1 MSEQVELTNPVDLS
15 VGGVY
20 GHIFRRVFH
29 ISMFII
35 PVIFFEFGES
45 FSDSIGYSLAEV
57 VSIVIL
63 VAIFGEA
70 IRLKF
75 EFTIFGQREYE
86 AKQVSALAWGGLA
99 IGMVLLLAPI
109 KQYAYPLIFSLSFG
123 DPFMGEIRRMGVE
136 TREVIIYSILF
147 VSAIWL
153 VCWYLF
159 ATPLWLALIFA
170 PLCVFAEMPRLR
182 YIDDN
187 ATMLLIPLA
196 GILILEPFIGLL

>member
-1 MSEQVELTNPVDLS
+1 LSEQVELTNPVDLS

>member
-1 MSEQVELTNPVDLS
+1 LSEQVELTNPVDLS

-170 PLCVFAEMPRLR
+170 PLCVFAEIPRLR

>member
-1 MSEQVELTNPVDLS
+1 MTEQVEMTNPVELS

-29 ISMFII
+29 ISMFLI
-35 PVIFFEFGES
+35 PVVFFEFGDS
-45 FSDSIGYSLAEV
+45 FADYLGYSLEEV

-63 VAIFGEA
+63 IAIFGEA
-70 IRLKF
+70 IRLKLG
-75 EFTIFGQREYE
+75 FTIFGQREYE
-86 AKQVSALAWGGLA
+86 ARQVSALAWGGLA
-99 IGMVLLLAPI
+99 VGMVLLLAPV
-109 KQYAYPLIFSLSFG
+109 KQYAYPLIFTLSFG

-136 TREVIIYSILF
+136 TREVVIYSIIF
-147 VSAIWL
+147 VLVLWL
-153 VCWYLF
+153 ACWYLF
-159 ATPLWLALIFA
+159 ATPWWLAFIFA
-170 PLCVFAEMPRLR
+170 PICVFSEMPRLR

>member
-1 MSEQVELTNPVDLS
+1 LSEQVELTNPVDLS

-187 ATMLLIPLA
+187 ATMLLIPLV

>member
-153 VCWYLF
+153 LCWYLF
-159 ATPLWLALIFA
+159 ATTWWLALIFA

>member
-20 GHIFRRVFH
+20 GHIFRRAFH

-45 FSDSIGYSLAEV
+45 FADSLGYSLPEV

-136 TREVIIYSILF
+136 TRGVIIYSIAFML
-147 VSAIWL
+147 AIWL
-153 VCWYLF
+153 ICWYLF
-159 ATPLWLALIFA
+159 ATPWWLAFIFA
-170 PLCVFAEMPRLR
+170 PICVFAEMPRLR

>member
-1 MSEQVELTNPVDLS
+1 LSEQVELTNPVDLS

-159 ATPLWLALIFA
+159 ATPWWLALIFA

>member
-45 FSDSIGYSLAEV
+45 FADSLGYTLPEV

-136 TREVIIYSILF
+136 TRGVIIYSIAFML
-147 VSAIWL
+147 AIWL
-153 VCWYLF
+153 ICWYLF
-159 ATPLWLALIFA
+159 ATPWWLAFIFA
-170 PLCVFAEMPRLR
+170 PICVFAEMPRLR

-196 GILILEPFIGLL
+196 GILILEPFIGLI

>member
-187 ATMLLIPLA
+187 ATMLLIPLV

>member
-1 MSEQVELTNPVDLS
+1 MS

-187 ATMLLIPLA
+187 ATMLLIPLV

>member
-170 PLCVFAEMPRLR
+170 PLCVFAEIPRLR

>member
-1 MSEQVELTNPVDLS
+1 LSEQVELTNPVDLS

-45 FSDSIGYSLAEV
+45 FADSLGYTLPEV

-136 TREVIIYSILF
+136 TRGVIIYSIAFML
-147 VSAIWL
+147 AIWL
-153 VCWYLF
+153 ICWYLF
-159 ATPLWLALIFA
+159 ATPWWLAFIFA
-170 PLCVFAEMPRLR
+170 PMCVFAEMPRLR

-196 GILILEPFIGLL
+196 GILILEPFIGLI

>member
-1 MSEQVELTNPVDLS
+1 LSEQVELTNPVDLS

-45 FSDSIGYSLAEV
+45 FADSLGYTLPEV

-136 TREVIIYSILF
+136 TRGVIIYSIAFML
-147 VSAIWL
+147 AIWL
-153 VCWYLF
+153 ICWYLF
-159 ATPLWLALIFA
+159 ATPWWLAFIFA
-170 PLCVFAEMPRLR
+170 PICVFAEMPRLR

-196 GILILEPFIGLL
+196 GILILEPFIGLM

>member
-1 MSEQVELTNPVDLS
+1 LSEQVELTNPVDLS

-45 FSDSIGYSLAEV
+45 FADSLGYTLPEV

-136 TREVIIYSILF
+136 TRGVIIYSIAFML
-147 VSAIWL
+147 AIWL
-153 VCWYLF
+153 ICWYLF
-159 ATPLWLALIFA
+159 ATPWWLAFIFA
-170 PLCVFAEMPRLR
+170 PICVFAEMPRLR

-196 GILILEPFIGLL
+196 GILILEPFIGLI

>member
-1 MSEQVELTNPVDLS
+1 MTEQVELTNPVELS

-20 GHIFRRVFH
+20 GHIFRRAFH
-29 ISMFII
+29 ISMFLI
-35 PVIFFEFGES
+35 PVVFFEFGES
-45 FSDSIGYSLAEV
+45 FADSLGYSLEEV

-63 VAIFGEA
+63 IAIFGEA
-70 IRLKF
+70 IRLKLG
-75 EFTIFGQREYE
+75 FTIFGQREYE

-99 IGMVLLLAPI
+99 VGMVLLLAPV
-109 KQYAYPLIFSLSFG
+109 KQYAYPLIFTLSFG

-136 TREVIIYSILF
+136 TREVVIYSIIF
-147 VSAIWL
+147 VLALWFA
-153 VCWYLF
+153 CWYLF
-159 ATPLWLALIFA
+159 ATPWWLAFIFA
-170 PLCVFAEMPRLR
+170 PICVFSEMPRLR

>member
-45 FSDSIGYSLAEV
+45 FSDSLGYTLAEV

>member
-1 MSEQVELTNPVDLS
+1 LSEQVELTNPVDLS

-20 GHIFRRVFH
+20 GHKFRRVFH

-75 EFTIFGQREYE
+75 EFTICGQREYE

>member
-45 FSDSIGYSLAEV
+45 FSDSLGYTLAEV

-147 VSAIWL
+147 VSAILL

>member
-45 FSDSIGYSLAEV
+45 FADSLGYTLPEV

-136 TREVIIYSILF
+136 TRGVIIYSIAFML
-147 VSAIWL
+147 AIWL
-153 VCWYLF
+153 ICWYLF
-159 ATPLWLALIFA
+159 ATPWWLAFIFA
-170 PLCVFAEMPRLR
+170 PMCVFAEMPRLR

-196 GILILEPFIGLL
+196 GILILEPFIGLI

>member
-1 MSEQVELTNPVDLS
+1 MTEQVEMTNPVELS

-29 ISMFII
+29 ISMFLI
-35 PVIFFEFGES
+35 PVVFFEFGDS
-45 FSDSIGYSLAEV
+45 FADYLGYSLEEV

-63 VAIFGEA
+63 IAIFGEA
-70 IRLKF
+70 IRLKLG
-75 EFTIFGQREYE
+75 FTIFGQREYE
-86 AKQVSALAWGGLA
+86 ARQVSALAWGGLA
-99 IGMVLLLAPI
+99 VGMVLLLAPV
-109 KQYAYPLIFSLSFG
+109 KQYAYPLIFTLSFG

-136 TREVIIYSILF
+136 TREVVIYSIIF
-147 VSAIWL
+147 VLALWL
-153 VCWYLF
+153 ACWYLF
-159 ATPLWLALIFA
+159 ATPWWLAFIFA
-170 PLCVFAEMPRLR
+170 PICVFSEMPRLR